1 MTNKERTTKRGR
13 PKTFDRE
20 KTIELAMLK
29 YWQDGLE
36 ASSLNDVCSYT
47 AVSKP
52 GLYREFGGEDGLM
65 VSVLDRYHEIVM
77 NGYFSMMQ
85 EDRAFHDV
93 LQDLVEWMTSEHDTP
108 AGCLFVKM
116 RSVPERLGEA
126 TTKVVEAMK
135 EVMHRELKAWYLR
148 GLERHEIRRIDPDLA
163 AYYIDV
169 QLMTMLKL
177 AAANEP
183 AESIKGFAALAF
195 DSLLESPEAN

>member
-1 MTNKERTTKRGR
+1 MTNKEHTTKRGR
-13 PKTFDRE
+13 PKTFDRD

-47 AVSKP
+47 EVSKP

-65 VSVLDRYHEIVM
+65 ESVLDRYHEQVM
-77 NGYFSMMQ
+77 LGYFSLFQ
-85 EDRAFHDV
+85 EDRPFRDV
-93 LQDLVEWMTSEHDTP
+93 LDDLVEWMTTEQDTP

-116 RSVPERLGEA
+116 RSVPERLGVA
-126 TTKVVEAMK
+126 TTKAVESLK
-135 EVMHRELKAWYLR
+135 EEIHREYKAWYLR
-148 GLERHEIRRIDPDLA
+148 GLERHEVRRIDPDLA

-177 AAANEP
+177 VAASEP
-183 AESIKGFAALAF
+183 VESIKAFATLAF
-195 DSLLESPEAN
+195 DSLLESSESK